1 MCKSAGMNSN
11 DALADADLRII
22 CGPTAAGKSAVA
34 MELATRHGLTIV
46 SADSRQIYRRFDIGT
61 AKPSAE
67 DQLRVTHLGI
77 DVADPTERWSAA
89 RWAADANRAVMA
101 LGTDRTIVVGGT
113 GFYLRALVEPLFEA
127 PALDAARRA
136 ALQEEL
142 SGRTLDELRQW
153 CQTLDPAR
161 AHLGRT
167 QLLRAIEIAL
177 LTGRRQSELMAE
189 SEHQLSEA
197 RPSGRRVRWLV
208 IDPGE
213 RLANQLE
220 GRLDAMLASGWPE
233 EVRDLAIEVPADAPA
248 WQACGYA
255 VVREYVEGARTLAS
269 ARDAILIATR
279 QYAKRQRTWFRNQ
292 LGGADVTR
300 LDPHDATCDARV
312 NAWWSGGDSA

>member
-1 MCKSAGMNSN
+1 MNSN

-34 MELATRHGLTIV
+34 MELAARHGLTIV

-61 AKPSAE
+61 AKASA
-67 DQLRVTHLGI
+67 DDRARIPHLGI

-89 RWAADANRAVMA
+89 RWAADANHAVTA

-127 PALDAARRA
+127 PALDATRRT
-136 ALQEEL
+136 ALQSEL
-142 SGRTLDELRQW
+142 SGRALEELRRW
-153 CQTLDPAR
+153 CMTLDPGR

-177 LTGRRQSELMAE
+177 LTGRRHSDLLAERARRGSE
-189 SEHQLSEA
+189 S
-197 RPSGRRVRWLV
+197 RPSVRRVRWLV

-213 RLANQLE
+213 RLAAQLE

-233 EVRDLAIEVPADAPA
+233 EVRDLADDVPADAPS

-255 VVREYVEGARTLAS
+255 ILKDYIAGARTRAG

-292 LGGADVTR
+292 LAGAQVTR
-300 LDPHDATCDARV
+300 LNPHDATCDARV
-312 NAWWSGGDSA
+312 NAWWGGGDSA

>member
-1 MCKSAGMNSN
+1 MSSN

-34 MELATRHGLTIV
+34 MELAARHGLTIV

-61 AKPSAE
+61 AKPSAG
-67 DQLRVTHLGI
+67 DRARVPHLGI

-89 RWAADANRAVMA
+89 RWAVEANQAVTA

-113 GFYLRALVEPLFEA
+113 GFYLRALVEPLFDA
-127 PALDAARRA
+127 PVLDATRRA
-136 ALQEEL
+136 ALQQEL
-142 SGRTLDELRQW
+142 AGRTLDELRRW
-153 CQTLDPAR
+153 CLRLDPAR

-177 LTGRRQSELMAE
+177 FTGRRHSDLLAE
-189 SEHQLSEA
+189 SQHRVSESQ
-197 RPSGRRVRWLV
+197 PSVRRVRWLV
-208 IDPGE
+208 IDPGA
-213 RLANQLE
+213 RLAAQLE

-233 EVRDLAIEVPADAPA
+233 EVRDLAHDVPADAPA

-255 VVREYVEGARTLAS
+255 VLKDYVEGARTLAG

-292 LGGADVTR
+292 LAGAHVTR
-300 LDPHDATCDARV
+300 LNPHDAISDARV

>member
-1 MCKSAGMNSN
+1 MNSN

-61 AKPSAE
+61 AKPAV
-67 DQLRVTHLGI
+67 DDRARVPHLGI
-77 DVADPTERWSAA
+77 DVADPIERWSAA
-89 RWAADANRAVMA
+89 RWAADANQAVTA

-127 PALDAARRA
+127 PALDVARRA

-142 SGRTLDELRQW
+142 AGRTLDELRHW

-177 LTGRRQSELMAE
+177 LTGRRHSDLLAG
-189 SEHQLSEA
+189 SEHQIREA
-197 RPSGRRVRWLV
+197 RPSVRRVRWLV

-220 GRLDAMLASGWPE
+220 GRIDSMLAAGWPE
-233 EVRDLAIEVPADAPA
+233 EVRDLAIDVPADAPA

-255 VVREYVEGARTLAS
+255 ELRENIEGTRTRAS

-292 LGGADVTR
+292 LAGADVTR